1 MEVGIPSAV
10 PPAPA
15 LRQPQLIVCGTR
27 GALLA
32 SPAIYLQ
39 CKDAALPLELFL
51 KGSCAQHV
59 AQSVFVDSRDCWD
72 LLPQYD
78 VAGSQPIGVHKPL
91 VIFLLCKPI
100 PGLQSYKAYKGQSG
114 IYTCPREMRPAFR
127 GDASIMWIKD
137 LAHISLILESSD
149 QVGAIVKIVLDK
161 YLKSQKLLFIL
172 RKLGRLGVLL
182 YPILLMALQ

>member
-1 MEVGIPSAV
+1 MEVGIPAQPAAV
-10 PPAPA
+10 PA

-27 GALLA
+27 GALL
-32 SPAIYLQ
+32 SPPAIYLQ

-51 KGSCAQHV
+51 KGSCAQQV
-59 AQSVFVDSRDCWD
+59 YADSRDCWD

-78 VAGSQPIGVHKPL
+78 VSGSQPIGVHKPL

-127 GDASIMWIKD
+127 GDPAIMWIKD
-137 LAHISLILESSD
+137 PSHIILILESSD
-149 QVGAIVKIVLDK
+149 QVGAVVKIVLDK
-161 YLKSQKLLFIL
+161 YLKSQKLLLIL

-182 YPILLMALQ
+182 YPIFLMALQ